1 MPLLIDQHGSPDLS
15 RTRNSFQSL
24 VRAIVYQQLSGKAA
38 GTIYGRVLDL
48 FDSRRFPTPAAL
60 AAMPFER
67 LRGAGLSRA
76 KASYVLD
83 LAAKFED
90 GTIDP
95 RRFSSMTN
103 EELAA
108 ALTQIKGVG
117 QWSVDMF
124 LMFGLNRPDVLPVGD
139 LGIRKGMQ
147 SYFRLRELP
156 KPARMVS
163 LAEAWRPYR
172 TVASWYMWRVLE
184 G

>member
-1 MPLLIDQHGSPDLS
+1 MGELIARHGKPALS

-24 VRAIVYQQLSGKAA
+24 ARAIVYQQLSGKAA
-38 GTIYGRVLDL
+38 GTIYGRFLDL
-48 FDSRRFPTPAAL
+48 FPTRRFPTPAAL
-60 AAMPFER
+60 AAVPFER

-76 KASYVLD
+76 KAAYLLD
-83 LAAKFED
+83 LAAKFDD
-90 GTIDP
+90 GTIRP

-103 EELAA
+103 DELSAS
-108 ALTQIKGVG
+108 LTRIKGVG

-147 SYFRLRELP
+147 VHFGLRALP
-156 KPARMVS
+156 EPARMER
-163 LAEAWRPYR
+163 LARPWRPYR

-184 G
+184 S